1 MPTSEEA
8 TTINRSPA
16 VVWEYLTVTENVP
29 TFENQVIYLDQMTPG
44 PVGLGTRWRGAH
56 NVLGRTVEWT
66 TEVIEFEPCRRM
78 VVRSIEGKVAFTVAY
93 TLDPDEAG
101 GDHVLLPDR
110 RRPRPRRRIRHA
122 HDSVRRPCVLPDR
135 AHQPRDS
142 EGAAR
147 VWRTC

>member
-16 VVWEYLTVTENVP
+16 VVWAYLTVTENVP

-66 TEVIEFEPCRRM
+66 TEVVEFEPCRRM
-78 VVRSIEGKVAFTVAY
+78 VVRSIEGKFAFTVVY

-101 GDHVLLPDR
+101 GTTLMYRIDADPGLGGVFGTLTDRFVGRAFSRTVRTNLAILKELLEVD
-110 RRPRPRRRIRHA
+110 A
-122 HDSVRRPCVLPDR
+122 
-135 AHQPRDS
+135 
-142 EGAAR
+142 
-147 VWRTC
+147 